1 MKDLIHRLAAGGVT
15 TIFSTHVLE
24 IADAICDRV
33 CVLNNGERVAEG
45 VPMELRAEADMP
57 RSSLE
62 EVFLKLTEAGDVKEI
77 VDALSE

>member
-1 MKDLIHRLAAGGVT
+1 MLRARAVECRI
-15 TIFSTHVLE
+15 
-24 IADAICDRV
+24 IAPGQFCIRTRAHAICDRV
-33 CVLNNGERVAEG
+33 CVLYRGERVAEG

-57 RSSLE
+57 GSSLE